1 MVISNGCPGH
11 GDAET
16 FDEMVLVSLMLLPL
30 LLVLVLVLAESSLP
44 VPLRKSRSKSG
55 LRFPPSIRATPTR
68 QCGLRHAG
76 ALVLGLLLVL
86 ANTGADFEM
95 GAVYVFFCNCGECTS
110 RDGKKT
116 LICGWPCYGAH
127 MGASFSAQAS
137 QRRSSMKCCTV
148 AHDMPRACG

>member
-110 RDGKKT
+110 RDGKKNT
-116 LICGWPCYGAH
+116 HFRVALLWGSHGCIILGPSKPAEELNEMLH
-127 MGASFSAQAS
+127 
-137 QRRSSMKCCTV
+137 CCT
-148 AHDMPRACG
+148 